1 MMSSQGVV
9 GLRDWQLGGNNPFFL
24 IAGPC
29 VIESQQHCLDLAGR
43 LKEITDSLDIPFI
56 FKASFDKANRTSM
69 HSYRG
74 PGLEKGLEI
83 LRVVRQSL
91 DVPVLS
97 DVHRS
102 DQVEAAA
109 EVLDVLQIPAFL
121 SRQTDLVV
129 SAAASRRVVNL
140 KKGPFL
146 APWDVEHVVD
156 KARSAGAQRVMVTE
170 RGVSF
175 GYNTLVVDFRSLPI
189 MRAMGIPVVFDA
201 SHSLQLPGG
210 LGGRSGGQPEHIPC
224 LARAAVAVGVDGLFV
239 EVHDRPEEAL
249 SDGPIALPLQQVQET
264 LQTLKEIDR
273 LVKGC

>member
-29 VIESQQHCLDLAGR
+29 VIESQQHCLDLAAR

-69 HSYRG
+69 HFYRG

-129 SAAASRRVVNL
+129 SADASRRVVNL

-201 SHSLQLPGG
+201 SHSLQLPRGG
-210 LGGRSGGQPEHIPC
+210 AQRRPT
-224 LARAAVAVGVDGLFV
+224 RAQY
-239 EVHDRPEEAL
+239 P
-249 SDGPIALPLQQVQET
+249 ALPGRQ
-264 LQTLKEIDR
+264 
-273 LVKGC
+273 